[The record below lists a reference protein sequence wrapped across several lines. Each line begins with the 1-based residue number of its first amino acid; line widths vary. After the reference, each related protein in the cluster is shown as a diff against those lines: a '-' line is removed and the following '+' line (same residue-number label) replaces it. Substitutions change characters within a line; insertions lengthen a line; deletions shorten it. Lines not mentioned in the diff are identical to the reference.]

1 MSDTPDVSQVISL
14 LMQNPAIIENIS
26 SLLANKTEPTQ
37 VEQEKSEEV
46 TTSLPPRGDGVKSHS
61 NRSALLG
68 VIKPYLR
75 SSRATAIDSMIGI
88 LDVLDKMRGK

>member
-1 MSDTPDVSQVISL
+1 MSDTPDVGQVISL
-14 LMQNPAIIENIS
+14 LMQNPSIIENIS
-26 SLLANKTEPTQ
+26 SLLSNKTETQ
-37 VEQEKSEEV
+37 TTEESKTEEV
-46 TTSLPPRGDGVKSHS
+46 PTSLPPRAEAIKSHS

-75 SSRATAIDSMIGI
+75 SSRANAIDSMIGI